1 MFVRGGSIVQRAV
14 RVAAMA
20 PYDALE
26 LEIIDQERPEYIR
39 VEDGASVH
47 DELVHF
53 LKRTHAYELAWVK
66 VEGEKYVRYDRIASV
81 AVRRGLEDA
90 D

>member
-1 MFVRGGSIVQRAV
+1 
-14 RVAAMA
+14 MA

-26 LEIIDQERPEYIR
+26 LEIIDQETPEYIR
-39 VEDGASVH
+39 VDDEASVQ

-53 LKRTHAYELAWVK
+53 LKRTHAYELPWVK
-66 VEGEKYVRYDRIASV
+66 VEGGKYVRYDRIASV
-81 AVRRGLEDA
+81 AVRRDLD